1 MTTKSVLCNPR
12 RRVGRR
18 SQGGL
23 VTLAAATL
31 LAACTGASQTVSPL
45 DVQPVMPAAPEI
57 AQSLCPWD
65 LQAMADRGV
74 QAWYLTPPVSG
85 GVLGWEAV
93 TPDDAVAANEGSADA
108 VPVEATVADDGATLF
123 EATFELRDDR
133 GLQTGREFWRCDQ
146 TGLSLRSVETPTR
159 SVRFEPALL
168 VLPSTGQTG
177 EAHGTLLFQQDGVE
191 TRMAW
196 VWSWAAVPGQP
207 VGNFDAPGVEW
218 RTIASVLQAADE
230 TSSYEWLTTTTWL
243 MESDLAVPALRT
255 QRLRISD
262 TEQERTEQLDRLV
275 NR

>member
-1 MTTKSVLCNPR
+1 MSVNAFLFRPR
-12 RRVGRR
+12 RRVASR
-18 SQGGL
+18 SVRTL
-23 VTLAAATL
+23 VTLAAVVL
-31 LAACTGASQTVSPL
+31 LAACSGASQTVSPL
-45 DVQPVMPAAPEI
+45 DVQPVMPATLEVV
-57 AQSLCPWD
+57 QSLCPWD

-74 QAWYLTPPVSG
+74 QAWYLTPPVAG

-93 TPDDAVAANEGSADA
+93 THEEAVAATEGSVDA
-108 VPVEATVADDGATLF
+108 VLVEPTVVEDGATLF

-207 VGNFDAPGVEW
+207 IGNFDAPGVEW

-243 MESDLAVPALRT
+243 TESDLVVPALRT
-255 QRLRISD
+255 QRVRISG